1 MSRKAQ
7 PQAPSQYGEGGEIN
21 VKLSLLLGLLVA
33 NSVFH
38 SMPSPV
44 YAQLGV
50 PREEL
55 STTLGMAIGVLIL
68 LIGVRLVM
76 WELTGSD
83 ATRCGTG
90 THQAEPAPE
99 SVAAVRQEP
108 EEVAQD
114 FTDEWTLDSFQFE
127 ELLTATFRCMVGIQ
141 PEPAPE
147 NVAAVRQEPEEVTPD
162 FTGEW
167 TLVDSFQFE
176 EFLTATGV
184 GFMQRQV
191 AARLT
196 PVQVWERREGGTWQF
211 SVQNPLGGTKV
222 EAFPI
227 GQPIEEEVFDS
238 VWKKTSS
245 WVWDETST
253 WQGFVLETTAV
264 ETTGDGRR
272 LVFRRYEREG
282 QLFLEMSLKTLWG
295 WGSDVTCT
303 RVFSRRA
310 ERA

>member
-1 MSRKAQ
+1 MSGKAQ

-99 SVAAVRQEP
+99 S
-108 EEVAQD
+108 
-114 FTDEWTLDSFQFE
+114 
-127 ELLTATFRCMVGIQ
+127 
-141 PEPAPE
+141 
-147 NVAAVRQEPEEVTPD
+147 VAAVRQEPEEVTPD

-282 QLFLEMSLKTLWG
+282 QLFLEMSLKTSWG